1 MCYERKSK
9 PLSGRG
15 KIIMEDKKQQTQNN
29 SDFTSGGRLWPSN
42 KKSGYAKGTAQKKMP
57 PNNVWLWFALI
68 LLINYVSAWF
78 LAPRPETP
86 ITVPYTFFKEEVG
99 KNNVGKIYNRGEN
112 ISGSFKI
119 PIAYSPS
126 EEKSGAP
133 EVEPKPLI
141 TFFTTTLPSFVDRG
155 LETFLIGHGVEI
167 SAKPIHEERSFL
179 ATLFYSFGPGLF
191 FIGFYIWLFR
201 RAARQG
207 GGMGGGIMGIGKSKA
222 RRYDQEKETKVT
234 FDDVAGIDEAE
245 NELVEIVDFL
255 KDPNKY
261 TRLGGTAPKGVLLVG
276 APGTGKTLLAKAVA
290 GEAGVPFFSMSAA
303 EFVEMIV
310 GVGAARVRDLFKE
323 AREHAPAIIFID
335 ELDAIGRAR
344 GQMSIGG
351 ASEQE
356 QTLNQIL
363 TEMDGFSSRN
373 GIIVLAATNQPDV
386 LDKALLRPGR
396 FDRRVVVNLPDK
408 NGREAIL
415 EVHTRNMPLSDD
427 ASLVELAATT
437 PGFSGAD
444 LKNLV
449 NEAALL
455 AARREQDDVRYKDFL
470 DALEKIVLGPERPL
484 LLSLA
489 DKECI
494 AYHEG
499 GHAILGLV
507 VPGADPVNRVTIMP
521 RGQALGVT
529 YQRPENDRYNYP
541 EAYLRARIVGM
552 LGGRAAE
559 EIVYGTKTTGA
570 ESDIEQATGLAYRMV
585 TRWGMSE
592 QLGTIQLAPRGN
604 PYLTGSGGYSGAK
617 PFSEET
623 AKTIDAEVL
632 KIIGESHDEAKRLLK
647 AYRRQ
652 LDALAEAL
660 VARETLDEQDILKTT
675 GLPPAPVLAAGKL
688 PVFGEDG
695 HTDLLS

>member
-1 MCYERKSK
+1 
-9 PLSGRG
+9 
-15 KIIMEDKKQQTQNN
+15 
-29 SDFTSGGRLWPSN
+29 
-42 KKSGYAKGTAQKKMP
+42 
-57 PNNVWLWFALI
+57 
-68 LLINYVSAWF
+68 
-78 LAPRPETP
+78 
-86 ITVPYTFFKEEVG
+86 
-99 KNNVGKIYNRGEN
+99 
-112 ISGSFKI
+112 
-119 PIAYSPS
+119 
-126 EEKSGAP
+126 
-133 EVEPKPLI
+133 
-141 TFFTTTLPSFVDRG
+141 
-155 LETFLIGHGVEI
+155 LESFLIDHGVEI
-167 SAKPIHEERSFL
+167 SAKPMEEGSSPL
-179 ATLFYSFGPGLF
+179 TTLLFGFGPALL
-191 FIGFYIWLFR
+191 FIGFYVWMFR
-201 RAARQG
+201 RMAKQG

-222 RRYDQEKETKVT
+222 RRYDQEKDTKVT

-245 NELVEIVDFL
+245 NELVEVVDFL
-255 KDPNKY
+255 KDPPKY
-261 TRLGGTAPKGVLLVG
+261 TRLGGAAPKGVLLVG
-276 APGTGKTLLAKAVA
+276 PPGTGKTLLAKAVA
-290 GEAGVPFFSMSAA
+290 GEAGVPFFSMSGS

-323 AREHAPAIIFID
+323 ARKNAPAIIFID

-344 GQMSIGG
+344 GQIAIGG
-351 ASEQE
+351 SSEQE

-363 TEMDGFSSRN
+363 TEMDGFSSRE

-408 NGREAIL
+408 TGREAIL
-415 EVHTRNMPLSDD
+415 KIHTRNVPLAKD
-427 ASLVELAATT
+427 ANLGEIAATT

-455 AARREQDDVRYKDFL
+455 AARREQNDVRYKDFL

-484 LLSLA
+484 LLSRA
-489 DKECI
+489 DKERI

-507 VPGADPVNRVTIMP
+507 VPGADPVNRVTIVP

-529 YQRPENDRYNYP
+529 YQRPDSDRYNYP

-570 ESDIEQATGLAYRMV
+570 ESDIEQATGLARRMV

-592 QLGTIQLAPRGN
+592 RLGLVQFAPREN
-604 PYLTGSGGYSGAK
+604 PYLSGANGFGTARQ
-617 PFSEET
+617 FSEET
-623 AKTIDAEVL
+623 AEAIDAEML
-632 KIIGESHDEAKRLLK
+632 KIIGESHEEAKRLLSMHRK
-647 AYRRQ
+647 Q

-660 VARETLDEQDILKTT
+660 VARETLNEQEILDVT
-675 GLPPAPVLAAGKL
+675 GLPRAPALETGML
-688 PVFGEDG
+688 PGHGTDG
-695 HTDLLS
+695 GNGNASRGASASRITKA

>member
-1 MCYERKSK
+1 MSPIGQRTRPSNDT
-9 PLSGRG
+9 PSAGR
-15 KIIMEDKKQQTQNN
+15 QPT
-29 SDFTSGGRLWPSN
+29 GGRPGTG
-42 KKSGYAKGTAQKKMP
+42 KGSGQAKMP
-57 PNNVWLWFALI
+57 PRRTWLWFLAI
-68 LLINYVSAWF
+68 LVINYLIARLLF
-78 LAPRPETP
+78 PGPEAPT
-86 ITVPYTFFKEEVG
+86 TVPYTLFKGEVSRG
-99 KNNVGKIYNRGEN
+99 NVQSISTQGET
-112 ISGSFKI
+112 ITGSFVSPVAYTPPPSGSATRSITQPRETSKSVKSFK
-119 PIAYSPS
+119 
-126 EEKSGAP
+126 
-133 EVEPKPLI
+133 
-141 TFFTTTLPSFVDRG
+141 TTVPAFVDPG
-155 LETFLIGHGVEI
+155 LEAFLINNKVTI
-167 SAKPIHEERSFL
+167 NAKPVQEGSGWRTI
-179 ATLFYSFGPGLF
+179 LFSFGPGLLL
-191 FIGFYIWLFR
+191 IVFYFWFFR
-201 RAARQG
+201 RATG
-207 GGMGGGIMGIGKSKA
+207 GGGLGGGIMGIGKSRA
-222 RRYDQEKETKVT
+222 RRYDQEQDTKVT
-234 FDDVAGIDEAE
+234 FNDVAGIDEAE

-255 KDPNKY
+255 KAPEKY

-276 APGTGKTLLAKAVA
+276 APGTGKTLLARAVA

-323 AREHAPAIIFID
+323 ARANAPAIIFVD

-344 GQMSIGG
+344 GQVAIGG
-351 ASEQE
+351 SSEQE

-363 TEMDGFSSRN
+363 TEMDGFSSRE

-408 NGREAIL
+408 AGRKAIL
-415 EVHTRNMPLSDD
+415 EVHTRTVPLADD
-427 ASLVELAATT
+427 AGLDEIAATT

-455 AARREQDDVRYKDFL
+455 AARRNHSAVDRTDFM

-484 LLSLA
+484 ILSRA
-489 DKECI
+489 DKERI

-507 VPGADPVNRVTIMP
+507 VPGADPVHRVTIVP

-529 YQRPENDRYNYP
+529 YQRPDSERYNFP
-541 EAYLRARIVGM
+541 EGYLRARIVGM

-559 EIVYGTKTTGA
+559 EIVYGTRTTGA
-570 ESDIEQATGLAYRMV
+570 ENDIEQASALARLMV

-592 QLGTIQLAPRGN
+592 KLGTVQLAPREN
-604 PYLTGSGGYSGAK
+604 PYLAGSFGYGGYGGEK

-623 AKTIDAEVL
+623 AKTIDAEVHR
-632 KIIGESHDEAKRLLK
+632 IIGESHEEAKGLIK
-647 AYRRQ
+647 AHRAQ

-660 VARETLDEQDILKTT
+660 LARETLNEQEILEVT
-675 GLPPAPVLAAGKL
+675 GLPPAPAAETGKL
-688 PVFGEDG
+688 PRE
-695 HTDLLS
+695 